1 VRNLKYHERINNG
14 DGIKEVLD
22 FTEELFDKVCEI
34 LDIDK
39 NEVMK

>member
-14 DGIKEVLD
+14 DGIQEGLD
-22 FTEELFDKVCEI
+22 FTERLFDKVCEI